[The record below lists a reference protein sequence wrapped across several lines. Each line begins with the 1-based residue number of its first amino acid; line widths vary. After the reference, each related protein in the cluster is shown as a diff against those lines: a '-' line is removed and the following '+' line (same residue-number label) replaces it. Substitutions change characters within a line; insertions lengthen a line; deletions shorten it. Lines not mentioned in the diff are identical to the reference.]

1 MAKKTNGER
10 LACIEIKLDLITKHF
25 ENHLHLHGKIILIS
39 LGVGLTG
46 LLGFVGWASVT
57 LIGLLAK

>member
-1 MAKKTNGER
+1 M
-10 LACIEIKLDLITKHF
+10 
-25 ENHLHLHGKIILIS
+25 HGKIVMIS

-46 LLGFVGWASVT
+46 LLGFVGWVAVT